1 MSLKTLDKA
10 LELLEYFKK
19 KPSWGVRELAKE
31 MELSLTVTHR
41 LLATYKNHGYII
53 QNSETQ
59 RYELGVKF
67 LEFSSL
73 LKDKFKFTDFLA
85 PNMEKLAK
93 ETAETIFLT
102 WLDGNEGVSIAVA
115 ESSQS
120 IKVAFDIGKRK
131 PLHSGASNR
140 IILAYLPED
149 EQNKILGGELE
160 RVTKYTMTDPEELRK
175 SLVDMRRQGWGYTL
189 GEATLDVVGIAVPL
203 FDCSN
208 RVIGSLA
215 VAGPVYRIP
224 EKKVTEILEALL
236 KEKEAVQSKIDE
248 LGLTYTQLKKHL

>member
-31 MELSLTVTHR
+31 MDLSLTVTHR
-41 LLATYKNHGYII
+41 LLATYKNHGYMI

-73 LKDKFKFTDFLA
+73 SKDKLKFRDFLA
-85 PNMEKLAK
+85 PNMEKLVE
-93 ETAETIFLT
+93 ETDETIFLT
-102 WLDGNEGVSIAVA
+102 WLDGVEGVSIAVA

-120 IKVAFDIGKRK
+120 IRVAFDIGKRK

-149 EQNKILGGELE
+149 EQNQILSGKLE
-160 RVTKYTMTDPEELRK
+160 RVTNHTITDPEEIRK
-175 SLVDMRRQGWGYTL
+175 SLAEMRQQGWGYTL
-189 GEATLDVVGIAVPL
+189 GEATVDVAGIAVPL

-224 EKKVTEILEALL
+224 KKRVTEILAILL
-236 KEKEAVQSKIDE
+236 KERETVQSKIDK
-248 LGLTYTQLKKHL
+248 LGLTYEQLKKHL